1 MQGFSSKGA
10 GSLAAL
16 GGLAVLAYNSLFTV
30 EPGHNAIIFNKITGV
45 RESVY
50 PEGTH
55 FKYPYLDMPILYNI
69 RPHPETINSLT
80 GTRDLQM
87 VNVSIRV
94 LCKPLF
100 NELPK
105 IYRTL
110 GKDYD
115 KRVMPSIV
123 NEVLKS
129 VVAQYNASQ
138 LVTQR
143 EQISRTIRQNLIT
156 RAKDFN
162 IVVDDVSITNL
173 SFSNEFNAAIESKQ
187 IAQQH
192 AEKAK
197 YIVQSAEQ
205 EKLGMIVRAQG
216 EAKSAELLGSVGATY
231 IKLRKMEIAQDI
243 AQILGNSRNRVLL
256 DSNTLLLNL
265 KDLLKD

>member
-1 MQGFSSKGA
+1 MNNLNPKSLIGSGA
-10 GSLAAL
+10 GF
-16 GGLAVLAYNSLFTV
+16 GLVLLAYNSLFTV

-55 FKYPYLDMPILYNI
+55 FKWLYIDVPILYNI
-69 RPHPETINSLT
+69 RPHPEVINSLT

-94 LCKPLF
+94 LCKPVSSR
-100 NELPK
+100 LPT
-105 IYRTL
+105 IYRNL

-115 KRVMPSIV
+115 KRVLPSIV

-143 EQISRTIRQNLIT
+143 EQISRTIRQNLIN
-156 RAKDFN
+156 RANDFN
-162 IVVDDVSITNL
+162 IVIDDVSITSL
-173 SFSNEFNAAIESKQ
+173 AFSTEFNAAIESKQ

-197 YIVQSAEQ
+197 YIVQSAQQ
-205 EKLGMIVRAQG
+205 EKLGMIVKAQG
-216 EAKSAELLGSVGATY
+216 EAKSAELLGSVGPTY
-231 IKLRKMEIAQDI
+231 IRLRKMEIAQEI
-243 AQILGNSRNRVLL
+243 AQILGSSRNKILL
-256 DSNTLLLNL
+256 DSNTLMLNL
-265 KDLLKD
+265 KDLLN

>member
-1 MQGFSSKGA
+1 MQGLSGKSMAGVVTL
-10 GSLAAL
+10 GSLVVL
-16 GGLAVLAYNSLFTV
+16 GYNSLFTV
-30 EPGHNAIIFNKITGV
+30 EPGHNAIIFNKISGV
-45 RESVY
+45 REAMY

-55 FKYPYLDMPILYNI
+55 MKWPYLDIPILYNI
-69 RPHPETINSLT
+69 RPHPEVVNSLT

-94 LCKPLF
+94 LCKPSASK
-100 NELPK
+100 LPT

-143 EQISRTIRQNLIT
+143 EQISRTIRQNLIS
-156 RAKDFN
+156 RANDFN

-173 SFSNEFNAAIESKQ
+173 NFSTEFNAAIESKQ

-192 AEKAK
+192 AERAK
-197 YIVQSAEQ
+197 YVVQSAQQ

-216 EAKSAELLGSVGATY
+216 EAKSAELLGAVGATY

-243 AQILGNSRNRVLL
+243 ATTLGSSRNRVLL
-256 DSNTLLLNL
+256 DSNNLLLNL
-265 KDLLKD
+265 KDLLN

>member
-1 MQGFSSKGA
+1 MQGQGIKGMA
-10 GSLAAL
+10 TIIGL
-16 GGLAVLAYNSLFTV
+16 GGLVVLSYNSLFTV
-30 EPGHNAIIFNKITGV
+30 EPGHNAIIFNKISGV
-45 RESVY
+45 RESLY

-55 FKYPYLDMPILYNI
+55 LKWPIFDVPILYNI
-69 RPHPETINSLT
+69 RPHPEVINSLT

-94 LCKPLF
+94 LCKPAS
-100 NELPK
+100 NHLPT

-115 KRVMPSIV
+115 KRVLPSIV

-156 RAKDFN
+156 RANDFN

-173 SFSNEFNAAIESKQ
+173 TFSNEFNAAIESKQ

-192 AEKAK
+192 AERAK
-197 YIVQSAEQ
+197 YVVQSAQQ
-205 EKLGMIVRAQG
+205 EKLGMIVKASG
-216 EAKSAELLGSVGATY
+216 EAKSAELLGSVGPTY
-231 IKLRKMEIAQDI
+231 IKLRKMELAQEIA
-243 AQILGNSRNRVLL
+243 ATLGSSRNRVLL
-256 DSNTLLLNL
+256 DSNSLLLNL
-265 KDLLKD
+265 KDLLN

>member
-1 MQGFSSKGA
+1 MQ
-10 GSLAAL
+10 AL
-16 GGLAVLAYNSLFTV
+16 PIRSIGGIVAFGTFGVLAYNSLFTV
-30 EPGHNAIIFNKITGV
+30 EPGQNAIIFNKIFGV
-45 RESVY
+45 KDFTY

-55 FKYPYLDMPILYNI
+55 IKIPLIENPIFYNI
-69 RPHPETINSLT
+69 RPHPEVINSLT

-94 LCKPLF
+94 LCKPVAH
-100 NELPK
+100 NLPT

-115 KRVMPSIV
+115 KRVLPSIV

-143 EQISRTIRQNLIT
+143 EQISRTIRQNLIS
-156 RAKDFN
+156 RANDFN

-173 SFSNEFNAAIESKQ
+173 NFSNEFNAAIESKQ

-192 AEKAK
+192 AERAK
-197 YIVQSAEQ
+197 YIVQSATQ

-216 EAKSAELLGSVGATY
+216 EAKSAELLGSVGPAY
-231 IKLRKMEIAQDI
+231 VKLRKLETAQEIANSI
-243 AQILGNSRNRVLL
+243 ANSRNRVLL
-256 DSNTLLLNL
+256 DSNNLMMNL
-265 KDLLKD
+265 KNLLD